1 MRKVFAVVATLLT
14 VDVVLQFYFAAM
26 GVFSAPEDE
35 LFAIHGTN
43 GRVIVALLALLTLV
57 AALLARPGKNTIW
70 LSVLPLVLVLFQT
83 VLFIITSS
91 IFSVS
96 EESAEI
102 PIGATIMLGF
112 HGLNGVAILWIS
124 AVLTRRAWRLAS
136 GRPVTDRVA
145 RERDSVA
152 PEPASRD
159 AVPDPVSDP
168 VSTGRLTAET
178 DAPPRVAEAGGQTST
193 GTATGTPTIVP

>member
-1 MRKVFAVVATLLT
+1 MRKVFAVVTTLLT
-14 VDVVLQFYFAAM
+14 VAVVLQFYFAAM
-26 GVFSAPEDE
+26 GVFSLPEEE

-43 GRVIVALLALLTLV
+43 GRVVVALLALLTLI
-57 AALLARPGKNTIW
+57 AALLARAGKNTIW

-91 IFSVS
+91 IFNVS

-124 AVLTRRAWRLAS
+124 AVLTKRAWRLAS
-136 GRPVTDRVA
+136 GRPATDRA
-145 RERDSVA
+145 PRERDSIA
-152 PEPASRD
+152 TEPVSRD
-159 AVPDPVSDP
+159 TVSDP
-168 VSTGRLTAET
+168 VATGPLTT
-178 DAPPRVAEAGGQTST
+178 DTEAPPRVAGAGRPTST